1 MNRSR
6 LKRLALGF
14 IVVFALAAVLP
25 FVPHALAQIPS
36 ADLAAVGNTGI
47 PVTDIRI
54 IVARLIRIVISLL
67 GIVLVAL
74 IIYAGIL
81 YMLARGD
88 KDKVQDA
95 WKIIRNAIIGLAIVL
110 ASYVITTFVLNALLR
125 AAGLSGTSLTGSS
138 GVIEPLSG
146 SLGAGII
153 QDHYPPRGGFDIPR
167 NTKIIVTFKEPIAF
181 DSILASGSYDPSAA
195 LVTGDLNA
203 NNVKIYKTSDTVS
216 GALSSAQVDV
226 AVTADRK
233 TFVFDPVAL
242 LGSPIESQN
251 YSVFLSPAIQKL
263 LPDFSTT
270 APAFPAP
277 YDDGYLWN
285 FQVSTVVDITP
296 PQVQSWIPLPNAL
309 YARNILVQVTFNEA
323 VDPTSTTGVFQ
334 LTSDVLLD
342 FNNIQVRN
350 DSAAGAPVEG
360 TYIISTGYRT
370 VEFIT
375 FDACGENACG
385 GTIYCLPGSSNFT
398 LFVRAAPLG
407 AEPPQALF
415 GPAGYGGVADVAGNS
430 LDGGGEEALLKNLIA
445 QGPPIAVNAL
455 AVDNF
460 WSDFSTDNTLNTNR
474 PHLDAILPAQ
484 NQPDVS
490 VDQDVEITFNEPM
503 RFSTLTNANIGLTPR
518 PAHELWYRVG
528 AQNVANVVA
537 SVVTGTVAIIEH
549 GLFLDYIAGGPLQN
563 YYPIVNNEVSTAYQ
577 ICYYPAYGP
586 PSNCG
591 VSAAQPSCCFGAAS
605 SSSACSIPTSISS
618 P

>member
-6 LKRLALGF
+6 LKRLVLGF
-14 IVVFALAAVLP
+14 IAVFALATVLP

-36 ADLAAVGNTGI
+36 ADLAAVGDTGI

-125 AAGLSGTSLTGSS
+125 AAGLSGTSVTGLN

-146 SLGAGII
+146 SLGVGII

-167 NTKIIVTFKEPIAF
+167 NTKIIVTFKEPIVF
-181 DSILASGSYDPSAA
+181 DSLLAPDSYDPSAP

-203 NNVKIYKTSDTVS
+203 DNVKIYKTSDTVS
-216 GALSSAQVDV
+216 EALSSVQVDV

-233 TFVFDPVAL
+233 TFVFDPIAL
-242 LGSPIESQN
+242 LGSSVESQN
-251 YSVFLSPAIQKL
+251 YSVFLSPNIQKL
-263 LPDFSTT
+263 LPDLSTSV
-270 APAFPAP
+270 PAFPAG
-277 YDDGYLWN
+277 DGYLWN

-296 PQVQSWIPLPNAL
+296 PQVQSWIPQSNAL
-309 YARNILVQVTFNEA
+309 YARNILVQVNFNEA
-323 VDPTSTTGVFQ
+323 VDPTSATGVFQ
-334 LTSDVLLD
+334 PTSDVLLS
-342 FNNIQVRN
+342 FNNLQVRN
-350 DSAAGAPVEG
+350 ENADGALVEG
-360 TYIISTGYRT
+360 TYVISNGYRT

-385 GTIYCLPGSSNFT
+385 GTIYCLPGPADFT

-415 GPAGYGGVADVAGNS
+415 GPSGYGGVTDVAGNS
-430 LDGGGEEALLKNLIA
+430 LDGGGEEATLKNFIA
-445 QGPPIAVNAL
+445 EGPPAAL
-455 AVDNF
+455 DALQVDNF
-460 WSDFSTDNTLNTNR
+460 WSEFSTDSTLNMNR

-484 NQPDVS
+484 NQPDVG

-503 RFSTLTNANIGLTPR
+503 RFSTLTNANIGLAPR
-518 PAHELWYRVG
+518 PKHELWYRVG
-528 AQNVANVVA
+528 AQNITNVVA
-537 SVVTGTVAIIEH
+537 SVVTGTIATIEH
-549 GLFLDYIAGGPLQN
+549 GLFLDYVVGGPLQN
-563 YYPIVNNEVSTAYQ
+563 YYPIVNNEVATAYQ
-577 ICYYPAYGP
+577 ICYYPAFGP
-586 PSNCG
+586 PSDCS
-591 VSAAQPSCCFGAAS
+591 VSAAQPSCCFGTAS
-605 SSSACSIPTSISS
+605 SSAACAIPSTPSS